1 MAVVLYVHFVHSKQL
16 PQLGV
21 GHVQQI
27 SSANIVL
34 LELVDDA
41 PTEMFMHQEPT
52 NFHGCPHGRISAGFA
67 TMGRIGTTA
76 VSGPTPLGL
85 LPVLLVLCS
94 ASWARVLL

>member
-1 MAVVLYVHFVHSKQL
+1 MAVVIYVHFVHSQL

-67 TMGRIGTTA
+67 TMADTTTA